1 MPPGGVGAIRL
12 LALGSS
18 YQSRRAPRL
27 AAGAVH
33 GERDAAG
40 GLHEEAVEHGAVLA
54 VVVEAI
60 AQPLVLGGELG
71 VGAPHDALVQVGNA
85 QLVVLGVELEERG
98 VEAPTKTKRARGVAT
113 GSSGPSCRN
122 RP

>member
-1 MPPGGVGAIRL
+1 MPPGGGGARRL

-18 YQSRRAPRL
+18 YQARRAPRL

-40 GLHEEAVEHGAVLA
+40 GLHEEAVEHSAVLA

-71 VGAPHDALVQVGNA
+71 VGAPHDALVQVGDA

-98 VEAPTKTKRARGVAT
+98 VEAPTKTNRARGVAT
-113 GSSGPSCRN
+113 GSSGLSCRN